1 MKYEKKPLE
10 CRGEPYDPPR
20 SIEETVAIIEKA
32 RKRLGRTL
40 SRRTTARRLVLD
52 NLPIIEDLRERGY
65 KQEDAVLLILE
76 LTNDAH
82 KPDTIRKAIAAELG
96 PWSNSVDYA
105 AEPVAT
111 PEAKVDNPAD
121 AKVGEHE
128 ASAGQVRYDNDV
140 NEGDEL

>member
-10 CRGEPYDPPR
+10 CQGEPYDPPR
-20 SIEETVAIIEKA
+20 SFEETIAIIEKA

-76 LTNDAH
+76 LTKDAH

-96 PWSNSVDYA
+96 PWSNPVDHA
-105 AEPVAT
+105 AEVIDA
-111 PEAKVDNPAD
+111 PEAEDGIRSDGELIESEA
-121 AKVGEHE
+121 AK
-128 ASAGQVRYDNDV
+128 GQRPYTNDV
-140 NEGDEL
+140 SEEDEI

>member
-10 CRGEPYDPPR
+10 CQGEPYDPPR
-20 SIEETVAIIEKA
+20 SFEETVAIIAKA

-96 PWSNSVDYA
+96 PWSN
-105 AEPVAT
+105 
-111 PEAKVDNPAD
+111 PAD
-121 AKVGEHE
+121 HAADPVQTAVAKEDSAANAEVVDHE
-128 ASAGQVRYDNDV
+128 TSADQVRYDNDV
-140 NEGDEL
+140 DEGDVL